1 MNKYIILL
9 TIILIT
15 YSLKSIGQELR
26 FREHFDFIHNN
37 TINYTENLP
46 VDNNGSHNNLE
57 RVAYILESYL
67 ISYEATLDKSY
78 LIKFINKTIEII
90 SLRGTY
96 LYSETNNGNYIAD
109 NTWNFVTYNNND
121 TRHQMYIGGVI
132 LWPLTHFCHIVF
144 IDYLFLCEEFLP
156 LSLINNIPNSSITSY
171 GLFADWLVR
180 RCVETIDYYLNN
192 YWISDEEGFHDEW
205 TKEFGAAINQQT
217 GFATSLFYLG
227 KLHNIIP
234 CVATMQNQFTYSGL
248 QSYFYKAEI
257 MARLY
262 KKEIKIYK
270 DNGCPI
276 SNSTNCFSMNTF
288 NLINSNN
295 TYWWYITGWGFDK
308 QFRNSCNDTRVNC
321 TYYFDDS
328 GSSQRYIED
337 ISHGFLTLVYPIVLN
352 KYMFNSFSS
361 IYFNDIDMYRF
372 RNTFIR
378 NIWDGN
384 SQNPGFYNSVSG
396 DGYDNRISDNSCG
409 PKRNLDPCPFNYH
422 KWSSLNWALLNKWD
436 SFDSNGN
443 IFEILKTF
451 YINNAFNSPLNL
463 INGSRYLGLSNLLK
477 LQWEKECFNTT
488 YYNRKLIYNQDF
500 WAKNEL
506 TISPEQFDTY
516 HSLNSSSF
524 AEPII
529 TENKFTIEPGVTCNM
544 KAGERIVLKPGFH
557 AKAGSNFRAYIE
569 PNLCTDGQ
577 IVPPGGGGNNEP
589 NYESWVAQANTKS
602 IKQQEEHSAQTTTNT
617 SLNEQKNNLPKQE
630 FNIHPNPNTGVFTI
644 YVQTLNEQEQLQLSV
659 MDVYGKQLLAQ
670 QINNSVNHQID
681 LSAYSKGVY
690 YVSVTGANGFREVK
704 KVLVN

>member
-1 MNKYIILL
+1 MNKKIILL
-9 TIILIT
+9 TIILLT

-26 FREHFDFIHNN
+26 FKEHFDFIHNN
-37 TINYTENLP
+37 TINYPENLP
-46 VDNNGSHNNLE
+46 VYNYGSHNNLE
-57 RVAYILESYL
+57 RLAYILESYL

-96 LYSETNNGNYIAD
+96 LYSETNNGNYIAN
-109 NTWNFVTYNNND
+109 NTWNFVTFNNSN

-144 IDYLFLCEEFLP
+144 IDYPFLCEEFLP
-156 LSLINNIPNSSITSY
+156 LSLINNIANTSITTY

-205 TKEFGAAINQQT
+205 TKEFGAAINQQS

-227 KLHNIIP
+227 KLHNITP
-234 CVATMQNQFTYSGL
+234 CVATMQNQITYAGL
-248 QSYFYKAEI
+248 QSYFSKAEI
-257 MARLY
+257 MAQLY

-270 DNGCPI
+270 DNGCPV
-276 SNSTNCFSMNTF
+276 SNSNNCFSKNTF

-308 QFRNSCNDTRVNC
+308 QYRNSCNDTRVNC

-328 GSSQRYIED
+328 GSNQRYIED
-337 ISHGFLTLVYPIVLN
+337 ISHGFLTLVFPIVLN

-422 KWSSLNWALLNKWD
+422 KWSSYDN
-436 SFDSNGN
+436 NGN

-463 INGSRYLGLSNLLK
+463 INGNRYLGLSYLLK

-488 YYNRKLIYNQDF
+488 YYNRKLTYNQDF

-506 TISPEQFDTY
+506 VISPEQIDAY
-516 HSLNSSSF
+516 HSLNSNSF
-524 AEPII
+524 ADPII
-529 TENKFTIEPGVTCNM
+529 TENKFSIEPGVTCNM

-569 PNLCTDGQ
+569 PNLCTDEQ
-577 IVPPGGGGNNEP
+577 IAPPGGGGNNEP
-589 NYESWVAQANTKS
+589 NYESWVTQANTKS

-630 FNIHPNPNTGVFTI
+630 FNIHPNPNTGIFSI

-659 MDVYGKQLLAQ
+659 MDVFGKQILNQ
-670 QINNSVNHQID
+670 QITNSVNHQID
-681 LSAYSKGVY
+681 LSAYSKGIY
-690 YVSVTGANGFREVK
+690 YVSVTGSNGFREVK
-704 KVLVN
+704 KVVVN